1 VSRPSSDV
9 RTALH
14 SRLVQDV
21 RVCMKADGEVSEVC
35 EDGEDVVK
43 VRAAEGRLVL
53 MRVGVDAE

>member
-14 SRLVQDV
+14 GRLVQDV

-35 EDGEDVVK
+35 KDGEDVVK
-43 VRAAEGRLVL
+43 VRATEGRL